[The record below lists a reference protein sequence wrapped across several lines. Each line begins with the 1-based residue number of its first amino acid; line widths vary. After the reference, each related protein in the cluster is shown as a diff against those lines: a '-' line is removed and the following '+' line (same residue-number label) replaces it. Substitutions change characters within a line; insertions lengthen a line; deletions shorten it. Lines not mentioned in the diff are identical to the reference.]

1 MNIER
6 NLTMKNLKFSVPGQ
20 MLLMAKAHL
29 STAFLFL
36 VLFLLTMSMAGKIRD
51 IIFGICGIIGYFLSI
66 YSAAGTAHNDDKK
79 TISPLTPKPAKGLIL
94 PLILTVFSVICIL
107 LYKLAWTHGITESGS
122 LELWAVPLNVIALF
136 WVAPYQPLLGMVQ
149 GSLSLCG
156 YLIVFLTP
164 IVASGLGYFASF
176 HNFDLNAKIHSL
188 AYEKKKDKE
197 EF

>member
-1 MNIER
+1 MN
-6 NLTMKNLKFSVPGQ
+6 NSLTTTTMETKVSPWEKPGGTLG
-20 MLLMAKAHL
+20 MI
-29 STAFLFL
+29 
-36 VLFLLTMSMAGKIRD
+36 VAGLAV
-51 IIFGICGIIGYFLSI
+51 GGG
-66 YSAAGTAHNDDKK
+66 
-79 TISPLTPKPAKGLIL
+79 
-94 PLILTVFSVICIL
+94 CIL
-107 LYKLAWTHGITESGS
+107 LYKIAWTHGITESGS
-122 LELWAVPLNVIALF
+122 LELWAVPLNVIALL